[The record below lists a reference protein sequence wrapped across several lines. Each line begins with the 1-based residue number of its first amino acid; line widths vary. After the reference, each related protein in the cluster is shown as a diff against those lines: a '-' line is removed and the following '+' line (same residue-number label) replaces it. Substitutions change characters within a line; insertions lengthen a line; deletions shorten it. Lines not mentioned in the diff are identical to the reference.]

1 MDEPA
6 AQPFFSTL
14 EALERTAGME
24 TSARVAG
31 VVAQPTCSFQNM
43 YWPHQET
50 TTSRCLRECVWSAE
64 GS

>member
-1 MDEPA
+1 MGEPA

-14 EALERTAGME
+14 EALERTAGIE
-24 TSARVAG
+24 TSARLAC
-31 VVAQPTCSFQNM
+31 VVAQSTCSFQNM

-50 TTSRCLRECVWSAE
+50 TTSRCFRECVWSDE